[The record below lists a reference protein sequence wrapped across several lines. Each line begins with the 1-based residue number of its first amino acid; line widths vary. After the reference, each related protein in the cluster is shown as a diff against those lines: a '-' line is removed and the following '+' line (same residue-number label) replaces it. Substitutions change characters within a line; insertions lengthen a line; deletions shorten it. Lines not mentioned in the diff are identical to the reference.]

1 MILVWQ
7 LHTSSSIDTSA
18 YLNWLSPFSQPL
30 SGVSKLQ
37 HLELSPYTYMQC
49 TNGNSIDSCKQYLD
63 EVKYQKYK
71 LQFVWANYEYSNY
84 FLLSFSILLL
94 IGVIVVVIDV
104 LRVIREWKY
113 TRLVY
118 NLFRTWRL
126 KYVSLRNE
134 LAHEALSD
142 QESVVT

>member
-1 MILVWQ
+1 
-7 LHTSSSIDTSA
+7 
-18 YLNWLSPFSQPL
+18 
-30 SGVSKLQ
+30 
-37 HLELSPYTYMQC
+37 MQC

-118 NLFRTWRL
+118 NLFRT
-126 KYVSLRNE
+126 
-134 LAHEALSD
+134 
-142 QESVVT
+142 